1 MAQSEQPRRTKREAT
16 TAAMLDAARELF
28 AERSFAAVSVRDIAE
43 RAGVSHALVH
53 RYLGSKDDVYRAVLA
68 RNETDIRDAA
78 HGTLDL
84 DEALSFML
92 KESQF
97 QHVDYL
103 RLVIA
108 SALQGMPYATTKG
121 SFPAMQRLIELA
133 EGLAA
138 NEPHD
143 PRLPPARV
151 AICMVVA
158 LDLGWAAMEK
168 WLVEAASL
176 EEYDREALVGWLEQ
190 AVLCIAH
197 GMLPGRED

>member
-1 MAQSEQPRRTKREAT
+1 
-16 TAAMLDAARELF
+16 MLDAARELF

-68 RNETDIRDAA
+68 RNDTDIRDAA

-92 KESQF
+92 RESQF
-97 QHVDYL
+97 HRVDYL

-138 NEPHD
+138 NESRD
-143 PRLPPARV
+143 PRLPPARA